1 MPRVNHV
8 KSARKDNPVCKKGE
22 SYYWWKR
29 KNCAKQ
35 FSLTY
40 PKQSQLTGS
49 AYYGA
54 LYDLQEQVE
63 GASPENTDDFEAL
76 RDEIAAGVRE
86 QGEQCTESRDNM
98 PESLQDAPTGELL
111 QERADA
117 CESAADEIESM
128 EAPDEW
134 GDIAEQQIEYDTW
147 QEAEPQLASF
157 EDTTQHSAQE
167 QYDEAH
173 EDWEGDEPTVDEP
186 EGADLSEMSDAISNC
201 IV

>member
-1 MPRVNHV
+1 MPRVQHV

-22 SYYWWKR
+22 SYFWWKFR
-29 KNCAKQ
+29 YGGKQ
-35 FSLTY
+35 YSLTR
-40 PKQSQLTGS
+40 PRASQLTQS

-63 GASPENTDDFEAL
+63 GASPENADDFEAL
-76 RDEIAAGVRE
+76 RDEIAAGIRE

-98 PESLQDAPTGELL
+98 PEGLQDAPTGELL

-117 CESAADEIESM
+117 CESAADEIENM
-128 EAPDEW
+128 EAPDDW
-134 GDIAEQQIEYDTW
+134 DDISEQQEAHDEWENAKPDSAQFKEGMAGDEY
-147 QEAEPQLASF
+147 QEALSEWEDDEP
-157 EDTTQHSAQE
+157 EI
-167 QYDEAH
+167 DEA
-173 EDWEGDEPTVDEP
+173 

>member
-1 MPRVNHV
+1 MPRVQHV
-8 KSARKDNPVCKKGE
+8 KSARKDNPVCKKGG
-22 SYYWWKR
+22 SYYWWKFR
-29 KNCAKQ
+29 YGGKRY
-35 FSLTY
+35 SLTY
-40 PKQSQLTGS
+40 PKASQLTQS
-49 AYYGA
+49 AYYSA

-63 GASPENTDDFEAL
+63 NAAPENADDFEAL

-98 PESLQDAPTGELL
+98 PEGLQDAPTGELL

-128 EAPDEW
+128 DVPDEW
-134 GDIAEQQIEYDTW
+134 GDIAEQQAEYDQW
-147 QEAEPQLASF
+147 QEDEPQLASF
-157 EDTTQHSAQE
+157 EDTTQTSAQE

-173 EDWEGDEPTVDEP
+173 ENWEGDEPTVDEP